1 MNRAGRKQRRLP
13 RERRRETLLSAART
27 IVMER
32 GYGELTMGRVAAAT
46 GVSKTL
52 VYDHFA
58 HRRELYLAVLADERV
73 RLVQRLAPALA
84 YGDREERVRS
94 GVHAFLELVD
104 EYGDGYAEL
113 FRNPIAHDPELAGE
127 LRRVRDGVAEM
138 VAGLIARDVG
148 VPVETVLLPAQAIVG
163 SMEAAADWL
172 TRTPQAQRPTLE
184 RTTAVL
190 SRLIWQGLDGLGRA
204 EARAAA
210 ENEPVPLRPR
220 ADRGA

>member
-1 MNRAGRKQRRLP
+1 MSRARKKQKRLP

-32 GYGELTMGRVAAAT
+32 GYGELTMGRVAAAA

-58 HRRELYLAVLADERV
+58 HRRELYLAVLAEEQV
-73 RLVQRLAPALA
+73 RMVQRLAPAVA

-94 GVHAFLELVD
+94 GVRAFLELVD

-127 LRRVRDGVAEM
+127 LRRARDGVAEM

-148 VPVETVLLPAQAIVG
+148 VAVETVLLPAQAVVG
-163 SMEAAADWL
+163 AMEAAADWL
-172 TRTPQAQRPTLE
+172 TRIPSEQRPPTE
-184 RTTAVL
+184 RTVAVL
-190 SRLIWQGLDGLGRA
+190 SQLIWQGLDGLGRA

-210 ENEPVPLRPR
+210 DAPVPLRPR
-220 ADRGA
+220 AG